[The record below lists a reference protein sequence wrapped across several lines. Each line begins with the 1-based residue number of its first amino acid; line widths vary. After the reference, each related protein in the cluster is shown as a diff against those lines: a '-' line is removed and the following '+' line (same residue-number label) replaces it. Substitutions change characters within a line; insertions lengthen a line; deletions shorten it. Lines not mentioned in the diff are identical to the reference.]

1 MHLLL
6 LFLIPKLIFSLEL
19 NLVCTNNNA
28 LANEVDVK
36 DIFLLLNTDNKRIDL
51 GGLSF
56 EADNI
61 LVTKSN
67 ISWISKNIELYP
79 ESNGSVSG
87 ILGRYSGE
95 LVLNF
100 KREESHKTNSLI
112 FNCRKFAIKDRKF

>member
-1 MHLLL
+1 MYLLF

-36 DIFLLLNTDNKRIDL
+36 DIFLLLNTDNKKIDL

-56 EADNI
+56 IADNI

-67 ISWISKNIELYP
+67 ISWFSNNVELYTD
-79 ESNGSVSG
+79 
-87 ILGRYSGE
+87 SGE

-100 KREESHKTNSLI
+100 KSDDNHKTNSLV
-112 FNCRKFAIKDRKF
+112 FNCRKFTIKDRKF